1 MGAFEQ
7 LFGLVRGGGN
17 LNNNFPKIQMPGG
30 LPGERMSK
38 LRFDWYI
45 IYKNVNIIL
54 DISRLNYPLQPMS
67 VFLSLLPVHV
77 TIILTNLTV
86 LTDHKVLSTVHIPP
100 LLLPLITIINK
111 SINHITITVNHPT
124 PTRNQT
130 VTYQPVIN
138 APDHST
144 TPIRNL
150 IRLET
155 RQP

>member
-1 MGAFEQ
+1 MVGAFEQ
-7 LFGLVRGGGN
+7 LFGPVRGEFEQKFSKN
-17 LNNNFPKIQMPGG
+17 SNARG
-30 LPGERMSK
+30 LPGGRVSK

-54 DISRLNYPLQPMS
+54 DISRLNYPLQPVS
-67 VFLSLLPVHV
+67 VFLLLLPVQV

-86 LTDHKVLSTVHIPP
+86 LTDRKFLSTVHIPP
-100 LLLPLITIINK
+100 LLLPLITLINQ